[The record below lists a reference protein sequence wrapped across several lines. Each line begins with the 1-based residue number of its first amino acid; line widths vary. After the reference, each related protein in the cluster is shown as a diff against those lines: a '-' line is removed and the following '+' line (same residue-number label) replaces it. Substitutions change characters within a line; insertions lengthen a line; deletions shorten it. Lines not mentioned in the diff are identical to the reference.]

1 MTLRRMPA
9 SQSIFAVPLQELS
22 CSTGGFS
29 TTVRDTFELKLVLPR
44 VTISQ
49 VLYCLVTFRLLG
61 ESARG
66 RMPTLFLT
74 PAVGVDIRVTR

>member
-22 CSTGGFS
+22 SRTGGFS
-29 TTVRDTFELKLVLPR
+29 TTVRDNFELKLVLPR
-44 VTISQ
+44 VTFSH

-66 RMPTLFLT
+66 RMPALFLT
-74 PAVGVDIRVTR
+74 PALGVDILVTQ